1 MATQRNRRNT
11 ISMLKDSDGRVVND
25 HDEIAALL
33 WSSYRDRMGN
43 SEGIN
48 MQFDLPRLINR
59 IQGLEE
65 NSQPFLQ
72 EEIELVLK
80 QMPPDNSP
88 GPDGFTGLFLKR
100 CWPIIKQDFF
110 KLVQDFHEGTL
121 QLQNINESFI
131 TLFPKV
137 HSPES
142 VNDYRPISL
151 TNACLKFLTKLVA
164 NRLQQRILSCVHKNQ
179 YGFIKSRTIQDC
191 VAWTFEY
198 LYQCHASKKPVV
210 IMKLDFAKAFDTIE
224 HEAIIQVMRHM
235 GFDSKT
241 IQWVKDIL
249 SSGTSKIL
257 LNGVP
262 GKQFFCKRGV
272 RQGDP
277 LSPILYVLGSELLQI
292 VINDALAQGL
302 LSLPIEV
309 GDPDF
314 PIVQYADDTLLILP
328 AEMDQVVA
336 LKEILHKFSIST
348 GLKVNYHKSSMVP
361 INVKEEEMQQLA
373 NAFGAKLPRSPSL
386 IWVCHWVQQNQKF
399 NI

>member
-1 MATQRNRRNT
+1 
-11 ISMLKDSDGRVVND
+11 
-25 HDEIAALL
+25 
-33 WSSYRDRMGN
+33 
-43 SEGIN
+43 
-48 MQFDLPRLINR
+48 
-59 IQGLEE
+59 
-65 NSQPFLQ
+65 
-72 EEIELVLK
+72 
-80 QMPPDNSP
+80 
-88 GPDGFTGLFLKR
+88 
-100 CWPIIKQDFF
+100 
-110 KLVQDFHEGTL
+110 
-121 QLQNINESFI
+121 
-131 TLFPKV
+131 
-137 HSPES
+137 
-142 VNDYRPISL
+142 
-151 TNACLKFLTKLVA
+151 
-164 NRLQQRILSCVHKNQ
+164 
-179 YGFIKSRTIQDC
+179 
-191 VAWTFEY
+191 
-198 LYQCHASKKPVV
+198 
-210 IMKLDFAKAFDTIE
+210 MKLDFAKAFDTIE

-386 IWVCHWVQQNQKF
+386 IWVCH
-399 NI
+399 